1 MNERRILYSE
11 CLEIYKIERSF
22 VEELNQSGLVRLVT
36 EQDRE
41 FVECDELEYLE
52 QFIRWNRDLDINVA
66 GIEALHHLLQRMNSL
81 QDELTRLKNEL
92 AFYKSEH

>member
-36 EQDRE
+36 EQERE
-41 FVECDELEYLE
+41 FVECDEFEYLE

-92 AFYKSEH
+92 AFYKK

>member
-36 EQDRE
+36 EQERE
-41 FVECDELEYLE
+41 FVECDELEHLE

-81 QDELTRLKNEL
+81 QDELNRLKNEL
-92 AFYKSEH
+92 AFYKK

>member
-36 EQDRE
+36 EQERE

-92 AFYKSEH
+92 AFYKK

>member
-81 QDELTRLKNEL
+81 LDELTRLKNEL
-92 AFYKSEH
+92 AFYKK

>member
-92 AFYKSEH
+92 AFYKK

>member
-11 CLEIYKIERSF
+11 CMEIYKIERSF

-81 QDELTRLKNEL
+81 QEELSQLRNEL
-92 AFYKSEH
+92 AFYKR

>member
-36 EQDRE
+36 EQERE
-41 FVECDELEYLE
+41 FVECDELEHLE

-92 AFYKSEH
+92 AFYKK

>member
-81 QDELTRLKNEL
+81 QDKLTRLKNEL
-92 AFYKSEH
+92 AFYKK

>member
-1 MNERRILYSE
+1 MNEIRILYSE

-81 QDELTRLKNEL
+81 QDELNRLKNEL
-92 AFYKSEH
+92 AFYKK

>member
-81 QDELTRLKNEL
+81 QDELNRLKNEL
-92 AFYKSEH
+92 AFYKK

>member
-36 EQDRE
+36 EQERE

-81 QDELTRLKNEL
+81 QDELNRLKNEL
-92 AFYKSEH
+92 AFYKK

>member
-1 MNERRILYSE
+1 MNEIRILYSE

-36 EQDRE
+36 EQERE
-41 FVECDELEYLE
+41 FVECDELEHLE

-92 AFYKSEH
+92 AFYKK

>member
-1 MNERRILYSE
+1 MNEREVLYSE

-92 AFYKSEH
+92 AFYKK

>member
-1 MNERRILYSE
+1 MNEIRILYSE

-92 AFYKSEH
+92 AFYKK

>member
-66 GIEALHHLLQRMNSL
+66 GIEALHHLLQRINSL
-81 QDELTRLKNEL
+81 QEELSQLRNEL
-92 AFYKSEH
+92 AFYKR